1 VSLRGRQQGLRARRR
16 GGGAALIDLTPLIDV
31 VFQLLIFFVL
41 TSTFQNNPAFNV
53 QLPKAE
59 NREQVQEPKAVV
71 VTLSARGEFEVDGE
85 VVDEREL
92 ELRLCAAAQDPE
104 TTGVNIKADQSTQH
118 QYVVTVMDIAKTC
131 GLQKLGILHGS

>member
-1 VSLRGRQQGLRARRR
+1 MSLRARQQGLRARRR
-16 GGGAALIDLTPLIDV
+16 SSPLIDLTPLIDV

-41 TSTFQNNPAFNV
+41 TSTFQDNPAFNV

-71 VTLSARGEFEVDGE
+71 VTLNAEGAYELDGQ

-104 TTGVNIKADQSTQH
+104 TTGVNIKADQATQH

-131 GLQKLGILHGS
+131 GLQKLGILHGK